1 MRVLTVKNQTML
13 QDFLLDFYNKKNV
26 KKYLKYKQVH
36 VNGSNDVR
44 FDTICQPG
52 DQVEIKEGSKT
63 DLDIIYEDDELVVI
77 NKPAGLLSIAG
88 GNEKEQTAYHHV
100 SLYLKGKNPQ
110 ARVFVLHR
118 LDRDTSGILMFAK
131 NEKIKKMLQDNWNE
145 IVTHRGYYAL
155 CEGKLPK
162 EKDRIVNYLKE
173 TKTQQVYIARD
184 GKKAITDYEVMKS
197 SSRNTLARIFLRT
210 GRKNQIRVTLASLN
224 CPIVGDKK
232 YGSVTNPIRRLGL
245 HAFCF
250 GFVHPV
256 TKKKFYFETE
266 LPEEFERP
274 FNKGSR

>member
-1 MRVLTVKNQTML
+1 MRPLIVKQTTQL
-13 QDFLLDFYNKKNV
+13 QDFLLNFYNKKNV

-36 VNGSNDVR
+36 LNGSNEVR
-44 FDTICQPG
+44 FDTLCQPG
-52 DQVEIKEGSKT
+52 DQVEIKEAAKT
-63 DLDIIYEDDELVVI
+63 GLDIIYEDDELVVI
-77 NKPAGLLSIAG
+77 DKPAGLLSIAG
-88 GNEKEQTAYHHV
+88 GNEKEQTAYHQV
-100 SLYLKGKNPQ
+100 SLYLKETNPK

-131 NEKIKKMLQDNWNE
+131 NERIKKLLQDKWND

-173 TKTQQVYIARD
+173 SKTQQVYIAKD

-197 SSRNTLARIFLRT
+197 SKGNTLARIFLQT
-210 GRKNQIRVTLASLN
+210 GRKNQIRVTLSSLN

-245 HAFCF
+245 HAYCF
-250 GFVHPV
+250 GFVHPI
-256 TKKKFYFETE
+256 TMKKYYFESAI
-266 LPEEFERP
+266 PEEFERV
-274 FNKGSR
+274 FK